1 VIARAALLAVLVGVV
16 AYLMVSGLIG
26 EEDMPGFGRRGI
38 SRILFV
44 KF

>member
-1 VIARAALLAVLVGVV
+1 VIARAALVAVLVGVV
-16 AYLMVSGLIG
+16 AYLMVSGLFG

-38 SRILFV
+38 SRVLFV